1 MILAKLNL
9 VLYDGKLAR
18 ITETLKNGYKLVLL
32 ESNQA
37 IETMILDKI
46 TPVPITKSF
55 LESLGFK
62 LEETIP
68 GKLWEYISQDR
79 RIILRNNQEYL
90 NSYNSWFIHI
100 DNEDMETIATCEI
113 SWVHQLQ
120 NLFEICEYRAIS
132 I

>member
-1 MILAKLNL
+1 MNPIKSSI
-9 VLYDGKLAR
+9 VLYEGKLAR
-18 ITETLKNGYKLVLL
+18 IIAVPEKGVNLVLL
-32 ESNQA
+32 ESNQK

-46 TPVPITKSF
+46 TPAPITKSF

-68 GKLWEYISQDR
+68 GKLWEYISPDR
-79 RIILRNNQEYL
+79 RIILRNDQEYL
-90 NSYNSWFIHI
+90 NSYNSWYIHI

-113 SWVHQLQ
+113 SWIHQLQ
-120 NLFEICEYRAIS
+120 NLFETCEYRAIN